1 MERVKNVMQRLHDL
15 YFARHQKSAIDVDL
29 MLDYTRVMYA
39 DLLEWRK
46 TFGEAPPTTEKADVN
61 TEVTTSETPGTA
73 KQEAQAGKPAAE
85 PATAPAAAA
94 PQLEATKV
102 SAAPEAQPEPEP
114 AAQTTQSPPADKP
127 QDKVYQPM
135 VRDEPAP
142 KPAPEAET
150 APIIQ
155 TAPEKEPMNALQQ
168 EASGIS
174 FEPPSPPDVR
184 NEVNEELLVEEP
196 AVNPVVEEKPA
207 PPPAEIPLP
216 EPAQAAKPAATKPQ
230 GHLFHAEKAPRDIRS
245 LIGIN
250 DKYLFL
256 NELFSNHKSNY
267 EETLDQLNLLSNAQQ
282 AEDWISTKV
291 AQARKWDKEDATVES
306 FYSVIRRHFS
316 EM

>member
-46 TFGEAPPTTEKADVN
+46 TFGEAPPTAEKADVN

-73 KQEAQAGKPAAE
+73 KQEAQAGKPAVE
-85 PATAPAAAA
+85 PATAPAA
-94 PQLEATKV
+94 PQLEATKE
-102 SAAPEAQPEPEP
+102 SAAPEAQPEPAP

-174 FEPPSPPDVR
+174 FEPPSPPEVR
-184 NEVNEELLVEEP
+184 NEINEELLVEEP

-216 EPAQAAKPAATKPQ
+216 EPAQAAKTAATKPQ
-230 GHLFHAEKAPRDIRS
+230 GNLFHAEKAPPRDIRS

-282 AEDWISTKV
+282 AEDWIRTKV